1 MTKKEVGDLGYAAL
15 LLGRIIPPFTAM
27 GSLCLDEKIYGAICL
42 GASVLTYGACV
53 LYRPKHRHEQS
64 E

>member
-1 MTKKEVGDLGYAAL
+1 MVKKEVGNLGYAAL

-27 GSLCLDEKIYGAICL
+27 GSLCLDEKAYGLIGL
-42 GASVLTYGACV
+42 TASILTYGACV